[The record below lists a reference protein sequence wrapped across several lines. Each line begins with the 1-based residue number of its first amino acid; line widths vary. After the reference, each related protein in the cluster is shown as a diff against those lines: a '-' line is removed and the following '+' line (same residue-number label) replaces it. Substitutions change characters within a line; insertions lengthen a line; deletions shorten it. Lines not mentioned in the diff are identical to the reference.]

1 MVPRSIARGS
11 AASTPSRKSRC
22 PGDSPLRKL
31 GDKVLISPH
40 AASFNEDGEL
50 RPGIAW
56 ATRSVIAAL
65 NGRVPDN
72 VYNKDVLP
80 RWKERFGGASVTEG
94 G

>member
-1 MVPRSIARGS
+1 
-11 AASTPSRKSRC
+11 
-22 PGDSPLRKL
+22 
-31 GDKVLISPH
+31 VLISPQ

-94 G
+94 GSGRMPGFGCE